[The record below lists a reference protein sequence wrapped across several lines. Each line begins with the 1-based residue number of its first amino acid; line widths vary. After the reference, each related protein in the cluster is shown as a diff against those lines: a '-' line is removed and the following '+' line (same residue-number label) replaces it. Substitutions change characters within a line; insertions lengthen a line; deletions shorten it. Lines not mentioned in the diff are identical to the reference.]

1 MSDETIRKLYG
12 SNADLSEK
20 RSITLG
26 ALTQAFFTFLSRILG
41 MIRDVMVSHI
51 FGAGALT
58 DAFLISFTIPNVLR
72 QFFGEGAF
80 SAAFVPI
87 YVSVKEEQGLEEAK
101 AFYRNAFGFLLISLT
116 LVTLL
121 GMYFS
126 KEMVQLF
133 AMGFSYDEEQLS
145 LASTMTRW
153 LFPYILLISLVAL
166 FGALL
171 ACYKR
176 FAAMAAAPMLLN
188 LAMISSM
195 VLWTDLFEQSI
206 YMLVVGVLAGGVLQ
220 LLLMI
225 MILKRSQ
232 LWIWPKLSFRSEAMV
247 KFLKLLAPGL
257 FGVFVYQLNIIVL
270 RQLASFLGD
279 GQISYYYNA
288 DRLAQF
294 AMGVF
299 AVSIATSS
307 LPELSRGFA
316 RSSIDG
322 YYETLRFTMAF
333 TSFLLTP
340 CALGLFVFAK
350 PIVSVLFVHGA
361 FTYDDALITARTLM
375 AFCPSLLAFGLSR
388 TLIQAFYAQGDTKTP
403 VLVGVVTVIMNL
415 GLGLMLLRYEVV
427 GLAATLSVSSCIQF
441 FLLLWLFKRRS
452 EGGFSLGL
460 FYSLSEHLMV
470 SAVAC
475 GVGIYVAKL
484 GEFSDGF
491 SIKNAVVLTMVS
503 IISAGSYFLFA
514 YYFRSRMARRFV
526 DDLRTRFFG

>member
-1 MSDETIRKLYG
+1 MSDETIREIYG
-12 SNADLSEK
+12 SNADLSDK

-58 DAFLISFTIPNVLR
+58 DAFFISFTIPNVLR

-87 YVSVKEEQGLEEAK
+87 YVSVKEDQGLDEAK
-101 AFYRNAFGFLLISLT
+101 AFYRNAFGFLLISLI

-121 GMYFS
+121 GMWFS

-145 LASTMTRW
+145 LASAMTRW

-195 VLWTDLFEQSI
+195 ALWIDLFEQSI
-206 YMLVVGVLAGGVLQ
+206 FTLVVGVLLGGVLQ
-220 LLLMI
+220 LMLMI
-225 MILKRSQ
+225 MILRRYQ
-232 LWIWPKLSFRSEAMV
+232 LWIWPRISFRSEAMG

-288 DRLAQF
+288 DRLTQF

-316 RSSIDG
+316 RSSIEG
-322 YYETLRFTMAF
+322 YYETLRFTMVF

-361 FTYDDALITARTLM
+361 FTYDDALITAHTLM

-388 TLIQAFYAQGDTKTP
+388 TLIQAFYAQGDTRTP
-403 VLVGVVTVIMNL
+403 VLIGIVTVIMNL
-415 GLGLMLLRYEVV
+415 GIGLLLLRYEVV
-427 GLAATLSVSSCIQF
+427 GLAATLSISSCIQY
-441 FLLLWLFKRRS
+441 FLLWSLFKRKTESR
-452 EGGFSLGL
+452 FSLGL
-460 FYSLSEHLMV
+460 FHALCEHSMV

-475 GVGIYVAKL
+475 GIGICVAGL
-484 GEFSDGF
+484 GDFSVGF
-491 SIKNAVVLTMVS
+491 SIKNAVVLAMIS
-503 IISAGSYFLFA
+503 IISASSYFLLA
-514 YYFRSRMARRFV
+514 YYFRSREARRFV
-526 DDLRTRFFG
+526 DDMCGRFFR